1 MKKETFEDKLI
12 KSKELLE
19 KLMDPD
25 ITLEDSVKTYDEGL
39 KNIKSAQTMI
49 EKAKQKVEIISK
61 KQSGGSA

>member
-25 ITLEDSVKTYDEGL
+25 ITLEDSVKAYDEGL
-39 KNIKSAQTMI
+39 KNIKSAF
-49 EKAKQKVEIISK
+49 ISFFK
-61 KQSGGSA
+61 NFISVNRNN